1 MLQNYTSK
9 ESDSGNVVARYNYYL
24 NSHRAEEYNL
34 STPRCV
40 FKLNYPISL
49 SNITNVFEV
58 YVSRAMIPYTFY
70 QFSSLRNSTTLS
82 YYINNDP
89 TLQSYTIPDGN
100 YTILQLGAL
109 ITSYTQA
116 QLVSLGYTDAVV
128 IFSYNPATNRLRFQL
143 SCSTPLT
150 LYIQESRLSVSLGFS
165 SSWELSTLVTS
176 ITSNI
181 DCNIAPLNM
190 LYITSSS
197 LLGTDSYEQLRSEN
211 TSTQIIA
218 AIPLIHSSKYYIP
231 FEPALPVRTRILS
244 NTLSFVN
251 FNIVDNFGDQ
261 VVNFPIAWSLV
272 FTVEEIDIQHR
283 FNLPAQIR
291 EGIEPTS
298 IVSPE
303 EPQVQKTGLETD
315 MKLLEQSSFNKL
327 NELRKR
333 LRKSQSQLKNLQSKR
348 IKYV

>member
-1 MLQNYTSK
+1 
-9 ESDSGNVVARYNYYL
+9 
-24 NSHRAEEYNL
+24 
-34 STPRCV
+34 
-40 FKLNYPISL
+40 
-49 SNITNVFEV
+49 
-58 YVSRAMIPYTFY
+58 
-70 QFSSLRNSTTLS
+70 
-82 YYINNDP
+82 
-89 TLQSYTIPDGN
+89 
-100 YTILQLGAL
+100 
-109 ITSYTQA
+109 
-116 QLVSLGYTDAVV
+116 
-128 IFSYNPATNRLRFQL
+128 
-143 SCSTPLT
+143 
-150 LYIQESRLSVSLGFS
+150 
-165 SSWELSTLVTS
+165 
-176 ITSNI
+176 
-181 DCNIAPLNM
+181 M

-251 FNIVDNFGDQ
+251 FNIIDNFGDQ

-283 FNLPAQIR
+283 LNLPAQIR
-291 EGIEPTS
+291 EEVEPTA
-298 IVSPE
+298 IVTPE

-315 MKLLEQSSFNKL
+315 MKLLEQLSFNKL